1 MSASLIKNLR
11 STNIS
16 ADVRQDI
23 RLNLRLSQIE
33 ARLAALEEKKK

>member
-33 ARLAALEEKKK
+33 ARLASLEAKKK